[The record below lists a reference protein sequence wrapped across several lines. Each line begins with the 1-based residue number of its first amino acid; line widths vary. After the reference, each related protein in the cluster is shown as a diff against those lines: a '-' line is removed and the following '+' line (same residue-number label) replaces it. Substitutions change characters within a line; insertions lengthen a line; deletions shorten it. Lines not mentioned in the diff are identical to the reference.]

1 MKRFA
6 ILALALVLGCTMLTG
21 CRRQNPNGNMST
33 PPTEAV
39 RPTTEPT
46 THATMP
52 TTIPATEA
60 ATMPATEDATRPD
73 NEPTTDATEP
83 HAKGMMTDPV
93 IK

>member
-6 ILALALVLGCTMLTG
+6 IFALALVLGCSMLTG
-21 CRRQNPNGNMST
+21 CRRKDTNGNMST
-33 PPTEAV
+33 PPTEAA

-46 THATMP
+46 TRATQPATMP
-52 TTIPATEA
+52 TTTPATES
-60 ATMPATEDATRPD
+60 ATTPTVEPAVDG
-73 NEPTTDATEP
+73 TEP

>member
-6 ILALALVLGCTMLTG
+6 MIALALVLGCSMLTG
-21 CRRQNPNGNMST
+21 CRRQDMNGNMST
-33 PPTEAV
+33 PPSEAA

-52 TTIPATEA
+52 VTTPE
-60 ATMPATEDATRPD
+60 TMPTA
-73 NEPTTDATEP
+73 EPTTDGTEP
-83 HAKGMMTDPV
+83 SSRGMMTDPI

>member
-6 ILALALVLGCTMLTG
+6 ILALALVLGCTMFTG
-21 CRRQNPNGNMST
+21 CRRQDMNGNMST
-33 PPTEAV
+33 PPTEAA

-52 TTIPATEA
+52 ATEN
-60 ATMPATEDATRPD
+60 ATMPTV
-73 NEPTTDATEP
+73 EPTTDGTEP
-83 HAKGMMTDPV
+83 SAKGMMTDPV

>member
-21 CRRQNPNGNMST
+21 CRRQNQNGNMST
-33 PPTEAV
+33 PATEAA

-46 THATMP
+46 TRATQPATMP
-52 TTIPATEA
+52 T
-60 ATMPATEDATRPD
+60 TMPATEDATMPTV
-73 NEPTTDATEP
+73 EPTTDATEP
-83 HAKGMMTDPV
+83 HAKGMMTDPA

>member
-6 ILALALVLGCTMLTG
+6 IFALALVLGCSMLTG
-21 CRRQNPNGNMST
+21 CRRQDMNGNMST
-33 PPTEAV
+33 PPTEAA

-52 TTIPATEA
+52 TT
-60 ATMPATEDATRPD
+60 MPATEPD
-73 NEPTTDATEP
+73 TMPGNEPTTDGTDP
-83 HAKGMMTDPV
+83 KGRGMMTDPI

>member
-6 ILALALVLGCTMLTG
+6 IFALALVLGCSMLTG
-21 CRRQNPNGNMST
+21 CRRQDMNGNMST
-33 PPTEAV
+33 PPSEAA

-52 TTIPATEA
+52 VTTPE
-60 ATMPATEDATRPD
+60 TMPTA
-73 NEPTTDATEP
+73 EPTTDGTEP
-83 HAKGMMTDPV
+83 SSRGMMTDPI

>member
-6 ILALALVLGCTMLTG
+6 IFALALVLGCSMLTG
-21 CRRQNPNGNMST
+21 CRRKDTNGNMST
-33 PPTEAV
+33 PPTEAA

-52 TTIPATEA
+52 SIPATES
-60 ATMPATEDATRPD
+60 ATMPTTEPMTEDSAI
-73 NEPTTDATEP
+73 DATEP
-83 HAKGMMTDPV
+83 NPRGMMTDPI

>member
-1 MKRFA
+1 MKRFV

-21 CRRQNPNGNMST
+21 CRRQNQNGNMST
-33 PPTEAV
+33 PATEAA

-52 TTIPATEA
+52 TTMPATEA
-60 ATMPATEDATRPD
+60 ATMPTV
-73 NEPTTDATEP
+73 EPTTDGTEP
-83 HAKGMMTDPV
+83 HSRGMMTDPV

>member
-6 ILALALVLGCTMLTG
+6 SLALALVLGCTMLTG
-21 CRRQNPNGNMST
+21 CRRQNMNGNMST
-33 PPTEAV
+33 PATEAA

-52 TTIPATEA
+52 TTTPATEA
-60 ATMPATEDATRPD
+60 ATMPTV
-73 NEPTTDATEP
+73 EPTTNGTEP

>member
-6 ILALALVLGCTMLTG
+6 VFALALVLGCTMFTG
-21 CRRQNPNGNMST
+21 CRRQDTNGNMST
-33 PPTEAV
+33 PPTEAA

-52 TTIPATEA
+52 TLPATEPT
-60 ATMPATEDATRPD
+60 TMPHTEPITEDATDPNPR
-73 NEPTTDATEP
+73 
-83 HAKGMMTDPV
+83 GMMTDPI

>member
-6 ILALALVLGCTMLTG
+6 VFALALVLGCTMFTG
-21 CRRQNPNGNMST
+21 CRRQDMNGNMST
-33 PPTEAV
+33 PPTETA

-46 THATMP
+46 TRATQPATMP
-52 TTIPATEA
+52 TTTPATES
-60 ATMPATEDATRPD
+60 ATTPTV
-73 NEPTTDATEP
+73 EPTVDGTEP

>member
-21 CRRQNPNGNMST
+21 CRRQNMNGNMST
-33 PPTEAV
+33 PATEAA

-46 THATMP
+46 TRATIP
-52 TTIPATEA
+52 TTMPATEA
-60 ATMPATEDATRPD
+60 ATMPTA
-73 NEPTTDATEP
+73 EPTTGTEP

>member
-6 ILALALVLGCTMLTG
+6 IFALALVLGCSMLTG
-21 CRRQNPNGNMST
+21 CRRKDTNGSMST
-33 PPTEAV
+33 PPTEAA

-46 THATMP
+46 TRATQPATMP
-52 TTIPATEA
+52 TTTPATES
-60 ATMPATEDATRPD
+60 ATTPTVEPAVDG
-73 NEPTTDATEP
+73 TEP